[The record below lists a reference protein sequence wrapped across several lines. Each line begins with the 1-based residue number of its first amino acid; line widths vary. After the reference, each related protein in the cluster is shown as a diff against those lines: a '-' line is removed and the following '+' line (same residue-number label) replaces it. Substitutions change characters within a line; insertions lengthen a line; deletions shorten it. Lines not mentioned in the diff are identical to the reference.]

1 MNHEHTSKLHRL
13 RTLHLFAGAGGGIL
27 ADLIL
32 GHQPVCAVEIE
43 PYCQQV
49 LHARQKDGFLPWFP
63 IFDDVKTFD
72 GKPWR
77 GLVEVVAGGFPC
89 QDISSAGKGAGIS
102 GERSGLWGEMAR
114 VVCEVRPRYVFVENS
129 PMLTVR
135 GLGRVLGD
143 LAAMGYDAKWCVLGA
158 CDTGAPHKR
167 ERIWILGYLADSAKL
182 LRDGRNDNAGIGMG
196 GQVSESG
203 NNSGAQTMADT
214 GHLRGRDGAESVKEE
229 STETAR
235 CGEVCDTVREGLEG
249 ANAVTCTCDGA
260 RQCGEVAPTPAPTV
274 GGVPRASWWFTEPD
288 VGRVAHGVAA
298 RVDRLKAIG
307 NGQVPQCA
315 ALAWRTLSE
324 GII

>member
-27 ADLIL
+27 ADLLL

-89 QDISSAGKGAGIS
+89 QDISRAGKGGGIE
-102 GERSGLWGEMAR
+102 GERSGMWREMAR
-114 VVCEVRPRYVFVENS
+114 IIGEVRPCFAFVENS
-129 PMLTVR
+129 SALLVR

-143 LAAMGYDAKWCVLGA
+143 LAQMGYHAKWGCVSARDAAG
-158 CDTGAPHKR
+158 PH
-167 ERIWILGYLADSAKL
+167 
-182 LRDGRNDNAGIGMG
+182 LRDRVWVLASDSHKMRLQQGFQQPGFLAKKVGVGSVWN
-196 GQVSESG
+196 GQS
-203 NNSGAQTMADT
+203 
-214 GHLRGRDGAESVKEE
+214 
-229 STETAR
+229 AR
-235 CGEVCDTVREGLEG
+235 VCDNNLSRWGWSDSSTF
-249 ANAVTCTCDGA
+249 A
-260 RQCGEVAPTPAPTV
+260 
-274 GGVPRASWWFTEPD
+274 
-288 VGRVAHGVAA
+288 RVADGVAC
-298 RVDRLKAIG
+298 RNDRLKATG
-307 NGQVPQCA
+307 NGQVPAVA
-315 ALAWRTLSE
+315 ALAWRILSE